1 MSSENVVINNENIR
15 DAINMWIDN
24 NDNAIIIYGNIENW
38 DTSNVTDMSHLFE
51 NKTEFNENI
60 SKWNTSN
67 VVNFTSMFEGATSM
81 NSNVTLNCSSVTNMS
96 SMFEGATSMNG
107 IVSFNDS
114 SNLTNITN
122 MINSNRFTTA
132 NI

>member
-24 NDNAIIIYGNIENW
+24 NDNAIRIYGNIENW

-51 NKTEFNENI
+51 NKTEFDEDI

-67 VVNFTSMFEGATSM
+67 V
-81 NSNVTLNCSSVTNMS
+81 TNMS
-96 SMFEGATSMNG
+96 YMFSNAIHFNQNIGNWNTSNVKNMEYM
-107 IVSFNDS
+107 FNLAHFF
-114 SNLTNITN
+114 NH
-122 MINSNRFTTA
+122 
-132 NI
+132 